1 MKKKYDYENEQRKK
15 LAFIDFGFNLLLTIL
30 VIFIFL
36 GIFFF
41 MKEFNMHKYTA
52 LPVLGLL
59 MGGAYIYVHHK
70 DSERYFNRKAVERH
84 LKKPKFKYLSDEQ
97 IQEIILEINYLL

>member
-1 MKKKYDYENEQRKK
+1 MKKNYDFDKEQRKK
-15 LAFIDFGFNLLLTIL
+15 LAIIDFEFNVLLTIL
-30 VIFIFL
+30 IILIFL

-41 MKEFNMHKYTA
+41 MKEFNIHKYTA

-59 MGGAYIYVHHK
+59 MSGAYIYVHHK